1 MRIRS
6 RGITAMHRCNTLMN
20 VCALECSTG
29 IITIT
34 PILLHHPACVAWF
47 PWKQVIAT
55 RNKETLQGQMYCLQQ
70 VSCRHFSRPPPE
82 KKKKKKKKD

>member
-1 MRIRS
+1 
-6 RGITAMHRCNTLMN
+6 MHRCNTLMN

-55 RNKETLQGQMYCLQQ
+55 RNKETLQGQMSSTGFMSTLFKT
-70 VSCRHFSRPPPE
+70 SPR
-82 KKKKKKKKD
+82 KKKRKKINGVILSKAHL